1 MKRAIRGGCRL
12 LRRKAVALVI
22 AAGALAILPTV
33 AVSNTYHPP
42 ASCSWTPTGYIASAL
57 GIPASNPIVG
67 GTPGIEDCVW
77 SLWNP
82 KKPGW
87 GKLTLQYVEEAGWS
101 QSTMQGYAQQN
112 NCKFATVA
120 GLGEDADDAVCH
132 DYHAK
137 NPNQAALSVEVG
149 PDTGG
154 GVKELYLSITEYPY
168 IKKGTKTVQYRPIKN
183 EIAGLKAIAGK
194 AMKSF

>member
-1 MKRAIRGGCRL
+1 MRRLLVRGCRI
-12 LRRKAVALVI
+12 LRRKAGALVI
-22 AAGALAILPTV
+22 SACAFAILPTV

-42 ASCSWTPTGYIASAL
+42 ASCSWTPTRYIASAL
-57 GIPASNPIVG
+57 GIPASHPIVG

-87 GKLTLQYVEEAGWS
+87 GKLTLQYVEGGWS
-101 QSTMQGYAQQN
+101 ESSMRGFAQQN

-149 PDTGG
+149 PVPNGINS
-154 GVKELYLSITEYPY
+154 LYL
-168 IKKGTKTVQYRPIKN
+168 
-183 EIAGLKAIAGK
+183 AIARK